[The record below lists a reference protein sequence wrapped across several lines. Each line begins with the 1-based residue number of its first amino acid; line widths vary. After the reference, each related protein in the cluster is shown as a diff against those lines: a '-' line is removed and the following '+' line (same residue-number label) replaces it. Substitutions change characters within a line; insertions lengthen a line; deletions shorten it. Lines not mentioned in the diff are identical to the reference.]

1 MTEARRRALRT
12 LLQSALGAISAGVLG
27 LIADS
32 LGWNL
37 DERLLAT
44 IAVIL
49 SAVISQVQNVLE
61 ESGTIPTFLPR
72 GDQ

>member
-1 MTEARRRALRT
+1 MTQARRRAIRT

-32 LGWNL
+32 LGLKL

-44 IAVIL
+44 IAVVL
-49 SAVISQVQNVLE
+49 SAIIAQVQNTLE
-61 ESGTIPTFLPR
+61 DAGTIPTFLP
-72 GDQ
+72 GTDQ

>member
-1 MTEARRRALRT
+1 MTEPRRRAIRT
-12 LLQSALGAISAGVLG
+12 LLQATLGAVSAGVLG

-32 LGWNL
+32 LGWTI

-44 IAVIL
+44 IAVVL
-49 SAVISQVQNVLE
+49 TAVITQVQNALE
-61 ESGTIPTFLPR
+61 DAGTIPTLLK